1 MLPNPVDKSRK
12 LTLQYKEEHQQH
24 LRYRL
29 SHITPKYCLDLGKGK
44 Y

>member
-1 MLPNPVDKSRK
+1 MPLQSVNKLLK
-12 LTLQYKEEHQQH
+12 LTLQYKEGHQQD